1 MISQLSKIKS
11 HFSASSILGF
21 SLQAHLGPLG
31 VLSEQLEQQSD
42 MKLSLP
48 QMDVIICCL
57 TKEIQ
62 ALQKELTKLAKV

>member
-1 MISQLSKIKS
+1 
-11 HFSASSILGF
+11 LGF

>member
-1 MISQLSKIKS
+1 LSKINS

-21 SLQAHLGPLG
+21 SWQAHLGPLG
-31 VLSEQLEQQSD
+31 VLSDQLEQQSD